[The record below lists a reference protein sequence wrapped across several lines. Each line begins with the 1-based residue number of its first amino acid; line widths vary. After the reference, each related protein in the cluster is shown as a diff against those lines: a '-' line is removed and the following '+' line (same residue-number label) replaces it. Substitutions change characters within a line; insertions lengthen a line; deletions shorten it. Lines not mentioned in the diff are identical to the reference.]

1 MKSKDNSLYS
11 SKNPIFYIGIG
22 DLINRRIIVDY
33 FPQGKNKQHSYK
45 SAFLEIIDKLILISI
60 TPNERYKESFERD
73 KKFHCSMDNKA
84 NIVFLVLVYE
94 NYPERYCY
102 KLLMDLE
109 NKSIST
115 INKHYINYTNTNNN
129 ISLEEY
135 FKTYA
140 KDIQLYMVELE
151 RNYRDIVANDK
162 IKLIQ
167 NEVDDMKIEMKKNL
181 NNMLGNVELV
191 SSLEDKSTALKDMA
205 KEYKTGARDLK
216 KTTLWGRRKNTI
228 IAGGLTLS
236 ALFYFGFRFFK

>member
-1 MKSKDNSLYS
+1 MKSKGNSLYS
-11 SKNPIFYIGIG
+11 SKNPIFYIAIG
-22 DLINRRIIVDY
+22 DLVNRRIIVDY

-45 SAFLEIIDKLILISI
+45 SAFLSIIDKLILISI
-60 TPNERYKESFERD
+60 APNERYKESFEND

-84 NIVFLVLVYE
+84 NVVFLVLVYE

-102 KLLMDLE
+102 KLLEDLE

-115 INKHYINYTNTNNN
+115 INKYYINFKNTNNQAT
-129 ISLEEY
+129 LEET
-135 FKTYA
+135 FKTHA

-167 NEVDDMKIEMKKNL
+167 NEVDDMKSEMKQNL
-181 NNMLGNVELV
+181 NNMLDNIELV
-191 SSLEDKSTALKDMA
+191 SNLEDKSTELKDMA
-205 KEYKTGARDLK
+205 KEYKIGAKDLK
-216 KTTLWGRRKNTI
+216 KTTIWGRRKKSI